1 MVDTSAYNNRPCLNL
16 QKHDDESSTAKSQK
30 RKAESSS
37 PHKWTSLCT
46 TPDSPIV
53 TFSVPT
59 SQSAMQAAT
68 RERKSNDRE
77 VRLLNE
83 NRELLK
89 YKAEFEKIALEATK
103 EVHGDRSLVNKQ
115 VLDRYA
121 AKRSK
126 SNAVKNN
133 HKRKVRTIEH
143 DRMSDT
149 SGQDDESSSIDNDGW
164 EVAPDLSKIFNEI
177 SEDMVDEEAEE
188 MVEILNHRK
197 KTRGHAEMLME
208 FDNGERVW
216 TTVEN
221 AFTDGPLLVA
231 AYIAA
236 NNLHDS
242 AFEPKQ
248 MKKGKTDKAAVA
260 QVEQKK
266 CSREEKTNNASVAQ
280 VEQKKCSH
288 DDYRTEIG
296 GYRPEGDSRYFVMK
310 YGLGNCFCAV
320 CQTKFVPVG
329 TTSKDLLFFRPSI
342 TKPAYM
348 CVNRSHGCTHGVCYD
363 CFMINGVSSQ
373 GLETRCRSTRQTN
386 SNN

>member
-1 MVDTSAYNNRPCLNL
+1 M
-16 QKHDDESSTAKSQK
+16 
-30 RKAESSS
+30 
-37 PHKWTSLCT
+37 
-46 TPDSPIV
+46 
-53 TFSVPT
+53 
-59 SQSAMQAAT
+59 
-68 RERKSNDRE
+68 
-77 VRLLNE
+77 RLLNE

-89 YKAEFEKIALEATK
+89 YKAEFEKIALETTK
-103 EVHGDRSLVNKQ
+103 EVQVDRSLVNKQ

-121 AKRSK
+121 AKRAKANS
-126 SNAVKNN
+126 AKNN
-133 HKRKVRTIEH
+133 HKRKEKTIEH
-143 DRMSDT
+143 HRMSDT
-149 SGQDDESSSIDNDGW
+149 SGEDDEFSSIDNDGW

-177 SEDMVDEEAEE
+177 SEDMVNEEAEE

-216 TTVEN
+216 TSVEN

-242 AFEPKQ
+242 VFEPKK
-248 MKKGKTDKAAVA
+248 MKKGKTDQNATAAQKEQIKCSHDGNTNKAAVA
-260 QVEQKK
+260 QEEQMK
-266 CSREEKTNNASVAQ
+266 CSHEETTNKAAVAQ
-280 VEQKKCSH
+280 EEQKKCSH

-363 CFMINGVSSQ
+363 CFLINGVSSQ
-373 GLETRCRSTRQTN
+373 GLGTRCRSTRQTN